1 MRIKFLLLL
10 TGILFGQSNFATI
23 TIYKNGTALVKQP
36 VIWNITKGNDYLIYD
51 DLPNAIQSETPFLDI
66 HGVQVTSQQYF
77 NKVFSGNDYLN
88 SLIGEKISVKPKD
101 ERAVDGI
108 LLEYTTLDL
117 TIKHKNSIY
126 IYTRSDIE
134 YIEGAEKIKNPI
146 LKPYLSWDVKAK
158 QSGDVEG
165 RILYKTSNMNW
176 TTLYRLLLLD
186 QEHGELIADAVI
198 SNNTNLDYEDAQLQV
213 VEGQLNLSKGN
224 GPVSVLRGN
233 KMMAMDA
240 YTQAATENKLGDYLL
255 YPLNGT
261 YDLQSKEKLSV
272 RLYGPI
278 KVKFHKTYIF
288 ENVERRQKEEP
299 LAVNLS
305 MENTDDYGLNIPLPV
320 GKVEMYLNTQ
330 THQMEYIGS
339 DDMRQTPKG
348 HSIKLSSGRAFNVT
362 GKRKVINYDR
372 QRKSEEAVIEI
383 QVTNGREDSVSV
395 KLIEHINGD
404 WIVKQESD
412 NYTKEDASTIHFPF
426 VLGPSETKIVS
437 YTYRKEWQ

>member
-1 MRIKFLLLL
+1 MRIKLLLLL
-10 TGILFGQSNFATI
+10 TGILYGQSNFATL
-23 TIYKNGTALVKQP
+23 TIYKDGTALVKQP

-88 SLIGEKISVKPKD
+88 SLIGEKISVKPKN
-101 ERAVDGI
+101 EKVVEGI

-117 TIKHKNSIY
+117 TIKRKNSIY

-134 YIEGAEKIKNPI
+134 YMEGAQKIKNPV
-146 LKPYLSWDVKAK
+146 LKPYLSWDVKAN
-158 QSGDVEG
+158 QSSDVEG
-165 RILYKTSNMNW
+165 RVLYKTSNMNW
-176 TTLYRLLLLD
+176 TTLYRFLLLD

-198 SNNTNLDYEDAQLQV
+198 SNNTNLDYEDAQIQV
-213 VEGQLNLSKGN
+213 VEGQLNIAQEK
-224 GPVSVLRGN
+224 GPVNVLRRN

-240 YTQAATENKLGDYLL
+240 YTQVATENKLGDYLL

-278 KVKFHKTYIF
+278 KVQFRKTYIF
-288 ENVERRQKEEP
+288 ENIERREKEEP
-299 LAVNLS
+299 LAVELS
-305 MENTDDYGLNIPLPV
+305 MENTADYGLNIPLPA
-320 GKVEMYLNTQ
+320 GKVEMYLNSQ
-330 THQMEYIGS
+330 THKMEYIGS

-348 HSIKLSSGRAFNVT
+348 QSIKLSSGRAFNVV

-383 QVTNGREDSVSV
+383 QVTNGREDPVSI

-404 WIVKQESD
+404 WIVKQESH
-412 NYTKEDASTIHFPF
+412 NYTKEDASTIHFHF
-426 VLGPSETKIVS
+426 VLGPGEIKIVS